1 MLDRLPRANPSEFAD
16 NDEVDDLGDDIRW
29 PACDGALIRRRYDR
43 IAALIPVFDWT
54 LFLPPGLRKRAVDRL
69 KLRPGDRVLDVGCG
83 TGTSFPFL
91 RDAVGPE
98 GRVYGVDLSPGMLRK
113 AHKLCRRRRW
123 TNVVLIE
130 GDAADYAAPEPLD
143 GALFSFSYNTMPHH
157 RRVLRQVWKQLRAG
171 GRLVIVDAKL
181 PPGLCGKLVLPFALW
196 LMKRTLLGNP
206 FVRPWEHHASLVD
219 DFKMEEF
226 RFASFYICSGS
237 KPA

>member
-1 MLDRLPRANPSEFAD
+1 MLDRLQRANPSEFAD
-16 NDEVDDLGDDIRW
+16 NNEVDNLGHDIRW
-29 PACDGALIRRRYDR
+29 PTCDGALIRQRYDR
-43 IAALIPVFDWT
+43 IAAFIPVFDWT

-69 KLRPGDRVLDVGCG
+69 ELRPGDRVLDVGCG
-83 TGTSFPFL
+83 TGRSFPFL
-91 RDAVGPE
+91 QDAVGSE

-113 AHKLCRRRRW
+113 ARKLCRRRRW
-123 TNVVLIE
+123 ANVVLIE
-130 GDAADYAAPEPLD
+130 GDAADYAAPGPLD

-181 PPGLCGKLVLPFALW
+181 PPGMCGELVLPFALW

-206 FVRPWEHHASLVD
+206 FVRPWEHHAALVD